1 MYSLWIVQWDF
12 TRRDH
17 LENAERVSGSGPVNY
32 GLPPLSLFCNHFKFC
47 FLLIMTF
54 FLVVYITHQRAPD

>member
-17 LENAERVSGSGPVNY
+17 LENPERVSGSG
-32 GLPPLSLFCNHFKFC
+32 
-47 FLLIMTF
+47 
-54 FLVVYITHQRAPD
+54 LVKNVLENNA